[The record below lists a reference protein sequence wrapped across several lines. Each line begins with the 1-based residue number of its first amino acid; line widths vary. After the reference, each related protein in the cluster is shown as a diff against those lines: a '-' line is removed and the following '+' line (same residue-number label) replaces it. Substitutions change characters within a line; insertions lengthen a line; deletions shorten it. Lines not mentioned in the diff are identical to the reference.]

1 MDDQKLLRR
10 LRKGDAAALE
20 AIVGKYAGYLYV
32 IVNNVIRG
40 QLGQEDAEELVS
52 DAFLSLWNH
61 RTELKLVSLRSYLA
75 AIARNA
81 AIDRLRARK
90 LTLPMDDDV
99 LQIADEK
106 AGLEPAVLQR
116 ELDAA
121 VRNAVE
127 AMPQSDREIFMR
139 YYFYYQKISEIA
151 EAMGLNTSTV
161 TTRLSRG
168 RRKLKTYLAERGYCD
183 G

>member
-1 MDDQKLLRR
+1 MEDQKLLRR
-10 LRKGDAAALE
+10 IRKNDAAALE
-20 AIVGKYAGYLYV
+20 AIVGKYAGYLYA

-61 RTELKLVSLRSYLA
+61 RTELQPVSLRSYLA

-81 AIDRLRARK
+81 SIDRLRAKK

-106 AGLEPAVLQR
+106 AGVESAVLQR

-127 AMPQSDREIFMR
+127 AMPQPDREIFQR
-139 YYFYYQKISEIA
+139 YYFYCQKISEIA
-151 EAMGLNTSTV
+151 KDMGLNTSTV

-168 RRKLKTYLAERGYCD
+168 RKKLKSSLAERGYCD